1 MAFSLSI
8 NGVDVT
14 GYIAYQGLKW
24 SRNDVDSPDTGR
36 TLDGLMHRGRVATKI
51 RLDVTCKPLTS
62 AEASVVLNAIYPEY
76 VTVTYVDP
84 MYGSVSK
91 RMYSNNNPATYCI
104 MKPDGTEY
112 WQGIE
117 FPLIEV

>member
-1 MAFSLSI
+1 MAFSLKI
-8 NGVDVT
+8 NGTDVT

-24 SRNDVDSPDTGR
+24 SRNDVDSPDAGR
-36 TLDGLMHRGRVATKI
+36 TLDGVMHRGRVGTKI
-51 RLDVTCKPLTS
+51 RLDITCKPLTS
-62 AEASVVLNAIYPEY
+62 AEASIVLNAILPEY
-76 VTVTYVDP
+76 VTVVYNDP
-84 MYGSVSK
+84 MYGLVTKS
-91 RMYSNNNPATYCI
+91 MYSNNNPATYCI